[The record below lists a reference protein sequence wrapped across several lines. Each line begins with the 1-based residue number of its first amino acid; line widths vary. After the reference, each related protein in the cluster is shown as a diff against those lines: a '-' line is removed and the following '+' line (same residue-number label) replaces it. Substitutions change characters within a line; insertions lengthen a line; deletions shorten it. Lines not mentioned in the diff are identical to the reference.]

1 LAVDETEAQI
11 KISCSRAQLLL
22 LALGR
27 VKVPAPWFECKDLKL
42 PSLLIKFPPNIV
54 PALPKVML
62 VIEFT
67 QNAQEPICVTL
78 EGMVTL
84 VSWLF

>member
-1 LAVDETEAQI
+1 M
-11 KISCSRAQLLL
+11 SCSRAQLLL

-27 VKVPAPWFECKDLKL
+27 VKVPAPWFECKALKL
-42 PSLLIKFPPNIV
+42 PSLLIKFPPNMV

-62 VIEFT
+62 VMEFIK
-67 QNAQEPICVTL
+67 NAQEPIWVTL
-78 EGMVTL
+78 AGMLTL